1 LAQQDTLLNIN
12 WFRNA
17 FRTDIKTDLVN
28 ILSEVFNNYIIDYHD
43 KQIQTMMECIRT
55 RLMNMRHHKRE
66 EGRSAHWEI
75 TPYMAEKMENE
86 KTHARYHRPMQAGVS
101 IWQVASIDIV
111 YSVDFYEHFRWDLSG
126 LPCKHTISAEEGD

>member
-1 LAQQDTLLNIN
+1 
-12 WFRNA
+12 
-17 FRTDIKTDLVN
+17 
-28 ILSEVFNNYIIDYHD
+28 
-43 KQIQTMMECIRT
+43 
-55 RLMNMRHHKRE
+55 
-66 EGRSAHWEI
+66 
-75 TPYMAEKMENE
+75 MAKKMENE